1 MLRIQSGTARGR
13 KLVGLPKGLEV
24 RPILARIRKS
34 MFDII
39 RMKLPGAAFLD
50 LYAGMGTVG
59 LEAISNGVRK
69 TVFVEQTRRQC
80 EVIQRNL
87 DLFGFADRGEV
98 RPGDATKSLHWLA
111 PGKFDFIFLG
121 PPYKDPSDKT
131 LLALTKPTL
140 DRIMEA
146 DLLAPSGVIIAQHH
160 ETELV
165 TGFSPRLELFRQN
178 PYGESKLTFF
188 RMKPQ

>member
-1 MLRIQSGTARGR
+1 MLRIQSGSARGR

-39 RMKLPGAAFLD
+39 RLKLPGTLFLD

-80 EVIQRNL
+80 QVIQQNL
-87 DLFGFADRGEV
+87 DLFGFADRGV
-98 RPGDATKSLHWLA
+98 VKQGDATKSLMWLA
-111 PGKFDFIFLG
+111 PEKFDFIFLG
-121 PPYKDPSDKT
+121 PPYKDPQDKT
-131 LLALTKPTL
+131 PLALTVPTL
-140 DRIMEA
+140 QRILEA
-146 DLLAPSGVIIAQHH
+146 DLLTPTGLIIAQHH
-160 ETELV
+160 NKELV
-165 TGFSPRLELFRQN
+165 TGFPVRLELFRQN
-178 PYGESKLTFF
+178 PYGDSVLTFL
-188 RMKPQ
+188 RCKA